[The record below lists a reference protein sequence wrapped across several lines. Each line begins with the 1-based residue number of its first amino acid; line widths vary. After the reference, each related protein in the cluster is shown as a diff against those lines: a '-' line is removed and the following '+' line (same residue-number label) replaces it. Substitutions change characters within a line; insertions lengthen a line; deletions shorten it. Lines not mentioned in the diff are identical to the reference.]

1 MSAILVALISPIVV
15 IRFFA
20 RNTFSGH
27 AALPCYRI
35 SPIKPLRVHA
45 LLRVERRHSTFA

>member
-20 RNTFSGH
+20 RNTFSSH

-35 SPIKPLRVHA
+35 SPLKPLRVHA
-45 LLRVERRHSTFA
+45 LPRVAHGRSTFA